1 MVALL
6 KTFPPFLLRSP
17 LDTLKASADE
27 DSCWSCEDDDDD
39 VNNNAWL
46 LSLHSLFVEHSL
58 PTLSFTMLEEAHS
71 KLLLRL
77 VAEEEEVDKE
87 MEVDEEVEEVEEDW
101 DDTQVED
108 EEWEEE
114 EVTTALNVDEDG
126 GKEQDCISSPVM
138 LLVLSCS
145 PETAAKGSVLVASRV
160 TNLDVG

>member
-6 KTFPPFLLRSP
+6 KTLLPLFLLLDNRIP
-17 LDTLKASADE
+17 LHTLKASADE
-27 DSCWSCEDDDDD
+27 DSCCCCRCEDEDDEEDD
-39 VNNNAWL
+39 VNAW

-58 PTLSFTMLEEAHS
+58 PTLSFTMLEEAHK

-77 VAEEEEVDKE
+77 VAEEVDKD
-87 MEVDEEVEEVEEDW
+87 MEEEEDEDMDEEGGWDDDVDEEEEDA
-101 DDTQVED
+101 TAVNED
-108 EEWEEE
+108 E
-114 EVTTALNVDEDG
+114 

-145 PETAAKGSVLVASRV
+145 PETAKGSVLVESRV